1 MCPPIVKPRSHRLGA
16 SRIQGAAVIAI
27 DGDLDLQTTF
37 WTTAEAAEAAGV
49 EPGVIRI
56 WAHRGHLKRANPA
69 KCRVPKYRAIDV
81 VLAEK
86 ATRERARRT
95 YAA

>member
-1 MCPPIVKPRSHRLGA
+1 MIS
-16 SRIQGAAVIAI
+16 I
-27 DGDLDLQTTF
+27 DGDLDLQHTL

-56 WAHRGHLKRANPA
+56 WAHRGHLKRANSE
-69 KCRVPKYRAIDV
+69 KCRIPKYRAIDV
-81 VLAEK
+81 VKAEK

-95 YAA
+95 YNAA

>member
-1 MCPPIVKPRSHRLGA
+1 M
-16 SRIQGAAVIAI
+16 I
-27 DGDLDLQTTF
+27 DFDGDLQTTL

-56 WAHRGHLKRANPA
+56 WAYRGHLQRANSEKA
-69 KCRVPKYRAIDV
+69 RTARYRAIDV
-81 VLAEK
+81 VKAEK

-95 YAA
+95 YAAA